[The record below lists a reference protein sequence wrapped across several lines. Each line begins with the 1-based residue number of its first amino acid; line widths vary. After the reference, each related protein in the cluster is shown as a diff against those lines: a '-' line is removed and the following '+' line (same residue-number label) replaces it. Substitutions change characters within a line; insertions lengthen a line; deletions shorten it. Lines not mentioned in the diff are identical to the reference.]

1 MAYKNKRKQKTH
13 VRKIHEGM
21 GSIKR
26 IRPIPIK
33 ENEHFVAPSVKTK
46 TSWLDKIISS
56 WM

>member
-13 VRKIHEGM
+13 VRKIHGGM

-33 ENEHFVAPSVKTK
+33 ENEHFIISSVKTK
-46 TSWLDKIISS
+46 TSWLDKIVSS

>member
-1 MAYKNKRKQKTH
+1 MAYKNKRKQKAH

-33 ENEHFVAPSVKTK
+33 ENENFVAPSVKTK
-46 TSWLDKIISS
+46 TSWFDKIVSS